1 MRSSEIRRCMAA
13 SGAWF
18 ASSEPASTPAS
29 TIGATAATPA
39 SAVPPTC
46 ICARRSAGSG
56 SLTSR
61 CFACCRRMSSSK
73 GRFRRGPMSFA
84 CRKGPGSASPCRGN
98 AWPPVTGTSPRMDL
112 ATNTTTPRP
121 GNLSP
126 TAAQLGTKGSEPE
139 TAGDGWTGKD
149 RMLQSR
155 QTGRRS
161 GRENGAIHKNP

>member
-18 ASSEPASTPAS
+18 ASSEPASTRAS
-29 TIGATAATPA
+29 TIGATAATAA

-61 CFACCRRMSSSK
+61 CFACCRRMSSRK

-84 CRKGPGSASPCRGN
+84 CRKGPARRPL
-98 AWPPVTGTSPRMDL
+98 VEGTPGRLSQGLRRERTLQQIPRPL
-112 ATNTTTPRP
+112 AP

-155 QTGRRS
+155 QTGRRG